1 LIGFFFS
8 RKKKILT
15 FSPLFIT
22 RGFFFPKRNRHKILR
37 SWIWK
42 RKDGGSVTW
51 IFFFSNP
58 HASF

>member
-1 LIGFFFS
+1 
-8 RKKKILT
+8 
-15 FSPLFIT
+15 
-22 RGFFFPKRNRHKILR
+22 LR